1 MAPIVT
7 SNSFLTILTVVDV
20 ISHLI
25 ASGVVNPGI
34 GFCLAA
40 QPVRNTKDALKK
52 GSSTPINVLNQ
63 HTPRLSPPQQE
74 AVDTFRENGNTPSS
88 LCLSHAMVLSH
99 WERRCQLFDAGFT
112 PWEIRE
118 VFAPWKRRCAEYFLY
133 SL

>member
-40 QPVRNTKDALKK
+40 QPVRNTKNALKK
-52 GSSTPINVLNQ
+52 GSSTPIIVL
-63 HTPRLSPPQQE
+63 TP
-74 AVDTFRENGNTPSS
+74 
-88 LCLSHAMVLSH
+88 
-99 WERRCQLFDAGFT
+99 
-112 PWEIRE
+112 
-118 VFAPWKRRCAEYFLY
+118 
-133 SL
+133 